1 MAVVF
6 VVDLKGCSQH
16 KHIFISSLDFLLI
29 MSYLQEFEID
39 SYNSVVLGGSSH
51 LINTSSPSSGL
62 TYRWEFGSS
71 ANQSVTKYPLYTF
84 YNYGIIDTT
93 VQVKLVITAGGS
105 GCSDSITKQII
116 IKPLPRPNFN
126 LSDSVLCY
134 PNMLTVNNISAN
146 PKQPRTVFDEDQLT
160 ELALSIKE
168 VGLLQPPVVRSIGNG
183 KYQLIMGERRF
194 RAAKLAG
201 LKSIPVIIRQ
211 TNDDQL
217 LREALVE
224 NIHRSQLN
232 PLEEGAA
239 YQQLLNDFGYTH
251 DELAIKLSKSR
262 PVITNTM
269 RLLNLPPAVQRRVAA
284 GVISAGHARALL
296 SLTDEKEI
304 ENLANRIVAEGLT
317 VRAVEEIVASGVASV
332 KTAGIKKGKLIAPK
346 LAQISADLSDR
357 LDTRVRVELGRK
369 KGKIVIE
376 FATVEDLER
385 INKLIK

>member
-1 MAVVF
+1 MNVRKGGLGRGLDALIPAAV
-6 VVDLKGCSQH
+6 
-16 KHIFISSLDFLLI
+16 
-29 MSYLQEFEID
+29 MPTEIKTPT
-39 SYNSVVLGGSSH
+39 G
-51 LINTSSPSSGL
+51 
-62 TYRWEFGSS
+62 
-71 ANQSVTKYPLYTF
+71 
-84 YNYGIIDTT
+84 
-93 VQVKLVITAGGS
+93 VITANR
-105 GCSDSITKQII
+105 DEID
-116 IKPLPRPNFN
+116 L
-126 LSDSVLCY
+126 
-134 PNMLTVNNISAN
+134 NNITTN

-168 VGLLQPPVVRSIGNG
+168 VGLLQPPVVRSVGNG

-211 TNDDQL
+211 TSDDQL

-239 YQQLLNDFGYTH
+239 YQQLLTDFNYTH
-251 DELAIKLSKSR
+251 DELAVKLSKSR
-262 PVITNTM
+262 PAITNTM
-269 RLLNLPPAVQRRVAA
+269 RLLNLPPSVQRKVAA

-317 VRAVEEIVASGVASV
+317 VRAVEEIVATGGAKVKSGSLR
-332 KTAGIKKGKLIAPK
+332 GGKLLSPK
-346 LAQISADLSDR
+346 LKEISDQLSDY
-357 LDTRVRVELGRK
+357 LDTRVHVELGKK

-385 INKLIK
+385 INKVIKD

>member
-1 MAVVF
+1 MSTR
-6 VVDLKGCSQH
+6 KGGLGRG
-16 KHIFISSLDFLLI
+16 LDALI
-29 MSYLQEFEID
+29 PTSIIPTEIKTQAGIVAAD
-39 SYNSVVLGGSSH
+39 RDE
-51 LINTSSPSSGL
+51 IN
-62 TYRWEFGSS
+62 
-71 ANQSVTKYPLYTF
+71 
-84 YNYGIIDTT
+84 
-93 VQVKLVITAGGS
+93 
-105 GCSDSITKQII
+105 
-116 IKPLPRPNFN
+116 
-126 LSDSVLCY
+126 
-134 PNMLTVNNISAN
+134 VNNISAN

-211 TNDDQL
+211 TADDQL

-251 DELAIKLSKSR
+251 DELATKLSKSR

-269 RLLNLPPAVQRRVAA
+269 RLLNLPAAVQRRVAA

-317 VRAVEEIVASGVASV
+317 VRAVEEIVASGGAKVKGGSV
-332 KTAGIKKGKLIAPK
+332 RSGKMIAPK
-346 LAQISADLSDR
+346 LKEIADDLSDH
-357 LDTRVRVELGRK
+357 LDTRVNVELGK
-369 KGKIVIE
+369 QKGKIVIE
-376 FATVEDLER
+376 FATIEDLER
-385 INKLIK
+385 ISKVIKN

>member
-1 MAVVF
+1 MSARKGGLGRGLDALIPTSIIPPEIKTQTGVV
-6 VVDLKGCSQH
+6 VADR
-16 KHIFISSLDFLLI
+16 D
-29 MSYLQEFEID
+29 EID
-39 SYNSVVLGGSSH
+39 
-51 LINTSSPSSGL
+51 
-62 TYRWEFGSS
+62 
-71 ANQSVTKYPLYTF
+71 
-84 YNYGIIDTT
+84 
-93 VQVKLVITAGGS
+93 
-105 GCSDSITKQII
+105 
-116 IKPLPRPNFN
+116 
-126 LSDSVLCY
+126 
-134 PNMLTVNNISAN
+134 VNNISAN

-211 TNDDQL
+211 TSDDQL

-251 DELAIKLSKSR
+251 DELATKLSKSR

-317 VRAVEEIVASGVASV
+317 VRAVEEIVASGGAKV
-332 KTAGIKKGKLIAPK
+332 KGGSIRSGKIIAPK
-346 LAQISADLSDR
+346 LKQIADDLSDH
-357 LDTRVRVELGRK
+357 LDTRVNVELGK
-369 KGKIVIE
+369 QKGKIVIE
-376 FATVEDLER
+376 FATIEDLER
-385 INKLIK
+385 ISKVIKN

>member
-1 MAVVF
+1 MSAR
-6 VVDLKGCSQH
+6 KGGLGRG
-16 KHIFISSLDFLLI
+16 LDALI
-29 MSYLQEFEID
+29 PTSIIPTEIKTQAGVIAADRDEID
-39 SYNSVVLGGSSH
+39 
-51 LINTSSPSSGL
+51 
-62 TYRWEFGSS
+62 
-71 ANQSVTKYPLYTF
+71 
-84 YNYGIIDTT
+84 
-93 VQVKLVITAGGS
+93 
-105 GCSDSITKQII
+105 
-116 IKPLPRPNFN
+116 
-126 LSDSVLCY
+126 
-134 PNMLTVNNISAN
+134 VNNISAN

-211 TNDDQL
+211 TSDDQL

-251 DELAIKLSKSR
+251 DELATKLSKSR

-284 GVISAGHARALL
+284 GVISAGHDRALL
-296 SLTDEKEI
+296 SLNDEKEI

-317 VRAVEEIVASGVASV
+317 VRAVEEIVASGGAKV
-332 KTAGIKKGKLIAPK
+332 KGGSIRSGKIIAPK
-346 LAQISADLSDR
+346 LKEIADDLSDH
-357 LDTRVRVELGRK
+357 LDTRVNVELGRQ

-376 FATVEDLER
+376 FATIEDLER
-385 INKLIK
+385 INKVIKN

>member
-1 MAVVF
+1 MSAR
-6 VVDLKGCSQH
+6 KGGLGRG
-16 KHIFISSLDFLLI
+16 LDALI
-29 MSYLQEFEID
+29 PTSIIPTEIKTQAGVIAADRDEID
-39 SYNSVVLGGSSH
+39 
-51 LINTSSPSSGL
+51 
-62 TYRWEFGSS
+62 
-71 ANQSVTKYPLYTF
+71 
-84 YNYGIIDTT
+84 
-93 VQVKLVITAGGS
+93 
-105 GCSDSITKQII
+105 
-116 IKPLPRPNFN
+116 
-126 LSDSVLCY
+126 
-134 PNMLTVNNISAN
+134 VNNISAN

-211 TNDDQL
+211 TSDDQL

-251 DELAIKLSKSR
+251 DELATKLSKSR

-317 VRAVEEIVASGVASV
+317 VRAVEEIVASGGAKV
-332 KTAGIKKGKLIAPK
+332 KGGSIRSGKKITPK
-346 LAQISADLSDR
+346 LKEIADNLSDH
-357 LDTRVRVELGRK
+357 LDTRVNVELGK
-369 KGKIVIE
+369 QKGKIVIE
-376 FATVEDLER
+376 FATIEDLER
-385 INKLIK
+385 ISKVIKN

>member
-1 MAVVF
+1 MSTR
-6 VVDLKGCSQH
+6 KGGLGRG
-16 KHIFISSLDFLLI
+16 LDALI
-29 MSYLQEFEID
+29 PTSIMPTEIK
-39 SYNSVVLGGSSH
+39 
-51 LINTSSPSSGL
+51 TPSG
-62 TYRWEFGSS
+62 
-71 ANQSVTKYPLYTF
+71 
-84 YNYGIIDTT
+84 
-93 VQVKLVITAGGS
+93 VITANR
-105 GCSDSITKQII
+105 DEID
-116 IKPLPRPNFN
+116 L
-126 LSDSVLCY
+126 
-134 PNMLTVNNISAN
+134 NNISAN

-211 TNDDQL
+211 TTDDQL
-217 LREALVE
+217 LREALIE

-239 YQQLLNDFGYTH
+239 YQQLLTDFSYTH
-251 DELAIKLSKSR
+251 DELAAKLSKSR
-262 PVITNTM
+262 PAITNTM
-269 RLLNLPPAVQRRVAA
+269 RLLNLPPSVQRKVAA

-317 VRAVEEIVASGVASV
+317 VRAVEEIVSTGGAKVKAGSIRSG
-332 KTAGIKKGKLIAPK
+332 KIIAPK
-346 LAQISADLSDR
+346 LKEISDQLSDH
-357 LDTRVRVELGRK
+357 LDTRVSVELGKK

-376 FATVEDLER
+376 FATIEDLDR
-385 INKLIK
+385 ITKVIRAN

>member
-1 MAVVF
+1 MSARKGGLGRGLDALIPTAV
-6 VVDLKGCSQH
+6 
-16 KHIFISSLDFLLI
+16 
-29 MSYLQEFEID
+29 MPTEIK
-39 SYNSVVLGGSSH
+39 
-51 LINTSSPSSGL
+51 TSTG
-62 TYRWEFGSS
+62 
-71 ANQSVTKYPLYTF
+71 
-84 YNYGIIDTT
+84 
-93 VQVKLVITAGGS
+93 VITANR
-105 GCSDSITKQII
+105 DEID
-116 IKPLPRPNFN
+116 L
-126 LSDSVLCY
+126 
-134 PNMLTVNNISAN
+134 NNISAN

-183 KYQLIMGERRF
+183 KYQIIMGERRF

-211 TNDDQL
+211 TSDDQL

-239 YQQLLNDFGYTH
+239 YQQLLNDFNYTH
-251 DELAIKLSKSR
+251 DELAVKLSKSR
-262 PVITNTM
+262 PAITNTM
-269 RLLNLPPAVQRRVAA
+269 RLLNLPPTVQRKVAA

-317 VRAVEEIVASGVASV
+317 VRAVEEIVATGGAKVKSGSLR
-332 KTAGIKKGKLIAPK
+332 GGKLLSPK
-346 LAQISADLSDR
+346 LKEISDQLSDY
-357 LDTRVRVELGRK
+357 LETRVHVELGKK
-369 KGKIVIE
+369 KGRIVIE

-385 INKLIK
+385 INKVIKD

>member
-1 MAVVF
+1 MSMR
-6 VVDLKGCSQH
+6 KGGLGRG
-16 KHIFISSLDFLLI
+16 LDALIPTSVIPPDIKTQAGLLVADRD
-29 MSYLQEFEID
+29 EID
-39 SYNSVVLGGSSH
+39 
-51 LINTSSPSSGL
+51 
-62 TYRWEFGSS
+62 
-71 ANQSVTKYPLYTF
+71 
-84 YNYGIIDTT
+84 
-93 VQVKLVITAGGS
+93 
-105 GCSDSITKQII
+105 
-116 IKPLPRPNFN
+116 
-126 LSDSVLCY
+126 
-134 PNMLTVNNISAN
+134 VNDISAN
-146 PKQPRTVFDEDQLT
+146 PKQPRTVFNEDQLT

-168 VGLLQPPVVRSIGNG
+168 VGLLQPPVVRAIGNG

-211 TNDDQL
+211 TSDDQL

-251 DELAIKLSKSR
+251 DELASKLSKSR

-296 SLTDEKEI
+296 SLTNEKEI
-304 ENLANRIVAEGLT
+304 ENLANRIVSEGLT
-317 VRAVEEIVASGVASV
+317 VRAVEEIVASGGAKV
-332 KTAGIKKGKLIAPK
+332 KGGSIRSGKIIAPK
-346 LAQISADLSDR
+346 LKEIADDLSDH
-357 LDTRVRVELGRK
+357 LDTRVNVELGRQ

-376 FATVEDLER
+376 FATIEDLER
-385 INKLIK
+385 ISKVIKN

>member
-1 MAVVF
+1 MSTR
-6 VVDLKGCSQH
+6 KGGLGRG
-16 KHIFISSLDFLLI
+16 LDALI
-29 MSYLQEFEID
+29 PTSIIPTEIKTQAGVIAADRDEID
-39 SYNSVVLGGSSH
+39 
-51 LINTSSPSSGL
+51 
-62 TYRWEFGSS
+62 
-71 ANQSVTKYPLYTF
+71 
-84 YNYGIIDTT
+84 
-93 VQVKLVITAGGS
+93 
-105 GCSDSITKQII
+105 
-116 IKPLPRPNFN
+116 
-126 LSDSVLCY
+126 
-134 PNMLTVNNISAN
+134 VNNISAN

-211 TNDDQL
+211 TADDQL

-251 DELAIKLSKSR
+251 DELATKLSKSR

-269 RLLNLPPAVQRRVAA
+269 RLLNLPAAVQRRVAA

-317 VRAVEEIVASGVASV
+317 VRAVEEIVASGGAKVKGGSV
-332 KTAGIKKGKLIAPK
+332 RSGKVLAPK
-346 LAQISADLSDR
+346 LKEIADDLSDH
-357 LDTRVRVELGRK
+357 LDTRVSVELGK
-369 KGKIVIE
+369 QKGKIVIE
-376 FATVEDLER
+376 FATIEDLER
-385 INKLIK
+385 INKVIKS

>member
-1 MAVVF
+1 MSARKGGLGRGLDALIPTAV
-6 VVDLKGCSQH
+6 
-16 KHIFISSLDFLLI
+16 
-29 MSYLQEFEID
+29 MPTEIK
-39 SYNSVVLGGSSH
+39 
-51 LINTSSPSSGL
+51 TSTG
-62 TYRWEFGSS
+62 
-71 ANQSVTKYPLYTF
+71 
-84 YNYGIIDTT
+84 
-93 VQVKLVITAGGS
+93 VITANR
-105 GCSDSITKQII
+105 DEID
-116 IKPLPRPNFN
+116 L
-126 LSDSVLCY
+126 
-134 PNMLTVNNISAN
+134 NNISAN

-183 KYQLIMGERRF
+183 KYQIIMGERRF

-211 TNDDQL
+211 TSDDQL

-239 YQQLLNDFGYTH
+239 YQQLLNDFNYTH
-251 DELAIKLSKSR
+251 DELAVKLSKSR
-262 PVITNTM
+262 PAITNTM
-269 RLLNLPPAVQRRVAA
+269 RLLNLPPSVQRKVAA

-296 SLTDEKEI
+296 SLTDEREI

-317 VRAVEEIVASGVASV
+317 VRAVEEIVATGGAKVKSGSLR
-332 KTAGIKKGKLIAPK
+332 TGKLLSPK
-346 LAQISADLSDR
+346 LKEISDQLSDY
-357 LDTRVRVELGRK
+357 LETRVHVELGKK

-385 INKLIK
+385 INKVIKD

>member
-1 MAVVF
+1 MSAR
-6 VVDLKGCSQH
+6 KGGLGRG
-16 KHIFISSLDFLLI
+16 LDALI
-29 MSYLQEFEID
+29 PTSIIPTEIKTQAGVIAADRDEID
-39 SYNSVVLGGSSH
+39 
-51 LINTSSPSSGL
+51 
-62 TYRWEFGSS
+62 
-71 ANQSVTKYPLYTF
+71 
-84 YNYGIIDTT
+84 
-93 VQVKLVITAGGS
+93 
-105 GCSDSITKQII
+105 
-116 IKPLPRPNFN
+116 
-126 LSDSVLCY
+126 
-134 PNMLTVNNISAN
+134 VNNISAN

-211 TNDDQL
+211 TADDQL

-251 DELAIKLSKSR
+251 DELATKLSKSR

-269 RLLNLPPAVQRRVAA
+269 RLLNLPASVQRRVAA

-317 VRAVEEIVASGVASV
+317 VRAVEEIVASVGAKIKGGSV
-332 KTAGIKKGKLIAPK
+332 RSGKILAPK
-346 LAQISADLSDR
+346 LKEIADDLSDY
-357 LDTRVRVELGRK
+357 LDTRVSVELGK
-369 KGKIVIE
+369 QKGKIVIE
-376 FATVEDLER
+376 FATVEDLVR
-385 INKLIK
+385 INTKIQNNK

>member
-1 MAVVF
+1 MNVRKGGLGRGLDALIPTAVMP
-6 VVDLKGCSQH
+6 
-16 KHIFISSLDFLLI
+16 I
-29 MSYLQEFEID
+29 EIKTPT
-39 SYNSVVLGGSSH
+39 G
-51 LINTSSPSSGL
+51 
-62 TYRWEFGSS
+62 
-71 ANQSVTKYPLYTF
+71 
-84 YNYGIIDTT
+84 
-93 VQVKLVITAGGS
+93 VITANR
-105 GCSDSITKQII
+105 DEID
-116 IKPLPRPNFN
+116 L
-126 LSDSVLCY
+126 
-134 PNMLTVNNISAN
+134 NNITTN

-168 VGLLQPPVVRSIGNG
+168 VGLLQPPVVRSVGNG

-211 TNDDQL
+211 TSDDQL

-239 YQQLLNDFGYTH
+239 YQQLLTDFNYTH
-251 DELAIKLSKSR
+251 DELAVKLSKSR
-262 PVITNTM
+262 PAITNTM
-269 RLLNLPPAVQRRVAA
+269 RLLNLPPSVQRKVAA

-317 VRAVEEIVASGVASV
+317 VRVVEEIVATGGAKV
-332 KTAGIKKGKLIAPK
+332 KGGSLRGGKLLSPK
-346 LAQISADLSDR
+346 LKEISDQLSDY
-357 LDTRVRVELGRK
+357 LDTRVHVELGKK

-385 INKLIK
+385 IQQTITHTA